1 MRISASGWT
10 LVAASVVASALL
22 APTAPSLASDLTERS
37 FPVAAVAAASL
48 VLLGLACWTLLVAAA
63 VVLGTSS
70 RVVTAVTPVAL
81 RRALL
86 VGAAGALTIA
96 PAHAEQVP
104 APAAPRHVVSGLA
117 LPDRPDSPATSHR
130 NPTSA
135 APAPGRP
142 AAEVRVRP
150 GDTLWAIAARSL
162 DSEAS
167 DAAVADATAAWHRAN
182 LDVIGADP
190 DLIRPDQLLVP
201 PSTKEPS

>member
-1 MRISASGWT
+1 MAT
-10 LVAASVVASALL
+10 SVVASVLL
-22 APTAPSLASDLTERS
+22 APTAPSLASDLTDRS
-37 FPVAAVAAASL
+37 FPVAAVAAGSL
-48 VLLGLACWTLLVAAA
+48 VVLGLACWTLLVAAA
-63 VVLGTSS
+63 VLVGASS

-104 APAAPRHVVSGLA
+104 APTAPRHVVSGLA

-130 NPTSA
+130 IATSA
-135 APAPGRP
+135 AAPASARP
-142 AAEVRVRP
+142 AAEVRVCP
-150 GDTLWAIAARSL
+150 GNTLWAIAARSL
-162 DSEAS
+162 PSDAS

-201 PSTKEPS
+201 PPTKEPS